1 MTQHNNGGHDHH
13 DHDHDHQDTRKELER
28 IFAAV
33 KKPVHIYL
41 FTRKNKNETY
51 NDLAR
56 QVLDLVAKVNDK
68 IIVKT
73 YGLDHSLAQKYNV
86 TESPTIVFAPETV
99 NIRWLGAPAGEEGRT
114 LVELI
119 LLLAFDNPN
128 MGEEAA
134 GVIGQI
140 TGPRHVKVFVSP
152 TCPYCPQQAVNAIK
166 AAMARPDL
174 ISLEIIDIQAF
185 PEIAEQYE
193 AQSVP
198 QAFANETLIALGA
211 QSEELFAASLLE
223 MEQQNI
229 FIPDSDAPE
238 VEADLVIVGGGPAGL
253 SAGIYAAR
261 SGFHAVIIEREA
273 LGGQVA
279 TTPVVEN
286 YPGINQVGGKALV
299 DMMVSHALEYIRIFQ
314 GEEVMEAGKNPDRT
328 LPFTIQTNRRKF
340 FARAILLATGAKNRK
355 LNIPGE
361 SRLSGRG
368 VSYCSTCDGPIFK
381 GRKVLIVGGGDSA
394 VTDALHM
401 HNLGVD
407 VSILHWKDRLD
418 AQHYLAAQLDKTGIP
433 VFYNTEAKE
442 IIGKGSVEK
451 VVLENNQTGKK
462 WEETADGVFVA
473 IGYEPAVDL
482 AEKLGVQLTPAGYIA
497 HANYRTNIEGIYTA
511 GDVTGG
517 YNQIVI
523 ASGQGSAAALTIFED
538 LIHPFWQEKAA
549 EPAAEK

>member
-1 MTQHNNGGHDHH
+1 
-13 DHDHDHQDTRKELER
+13 
-28 IFAAV
+28 
-33 KKPVHIYL
+33 VHIYL

-56 QVLDLVAKVNDK
+56 QVLGLVAKVNDK
-68 IIVKT
+68 IIVKS

-86 TESPTIVFAPETV
+86 TQSPTIVFAPETV

-128 MGEEAA
+128 LGEDAA
-134 GVIGQI
+134 GVIEQI

-185 PEIAEQYE
+185 PEIAEHYE

-211 QSEELFAASLLE
+211 QSEELFAASLLN

-314 GEEVMEAGKNPDRT
+314 GEEVLEVDKDPSQPR
-328 LPFTIQTNRRKF
+328 PFTVKTNRRKF

-355 LNIPGE
+355 LNISGE

-381 GRKVLIVGGGDSA
+381 GRKVIIVGGGDSA
-394 VTDALHM
+394 ATDALHM
-401 HNLGVD
+401 HNIGVD
-407 VSILHWKDRLD
+407 VTIAHWKDRLD
-418 AQHYLAAQLDKTGIP
+418 AQDYLARQVTGNSIP
-433 VFYNTEAKE
+433 VLYNTEARE
-442 IIGKGSVEK
+442 ILGERNVQKII
-451 VVLENNQTGKK
+451 LENNQTGEKQEVK
-462 WEETADGVFVA
+462 ADGVFVA

-482 AEKLGVQLTPAGYIA
+482 AQKLGVRLTPQGYIA
-497 HANYRTNIEGIYTA
+497 HENHRTNIDGIYTA

-517 YNQIVI
+517 FNQIVI

-538 LIHPFWQEKAA
+538 LIHPFWQKQAD
-549 EPAAEK
+549 KQS

>member
-1 MTQHNNGGHDHH
+1 MPEQNNGGHNHEHH
-13 DHDHDHQDTRKELER
+13 HEDTRKELER
-28 IFAAV
+28 IFSAV

-56 QVLDLVAKVNDK
+56 QVLQLVGKVNDK

-73 YGLDHSLAQKYNV
+73 YGLDHSLADKYGV
-86 TESPTIVFAPETV
+86 SHSPTIVFEPETV
-99 NIRWLGAPAGEEGRT
+99 NIQWLGAPAGEEGRT

-119 LLLAFDNPN
+119 LLLAFQNPN
-128 MGEEAA
+128 LGEDAA
-134 GVIGQI
+134 SVLEQI

-152 TCPYCPQQAVNAIK
+152 TCPYCPQQAINAIK
-166 AAMARPDL
+166 AAMAHPDQ

-185 PEIAEQYE
+185 PEIAKEYD

-198 QAFANETLIALGA
+198 QAFANESLIALGA
-211 QSEELFAASLLE
+211 QTEELFAASLLK

-229 FIPDSDAPE
+229 FIPDNDAPE

-261 SGFHAVIIEREA
+261 SGFHAVVIEREA

-279 TTPVVEN
+279 ITPVVEN
-286 YPGINQVGGKALV
+286 YPGFNQVGGKALV
-299 DMMVSHALEYIRIFQ
+299 DMMVSHALEYVRIFQ
-314 GEEVMEAGKNPDRT
+314 SEEVLEVEKDPGQPR
-328 LPFTIQTNRRKF
+328 PFTVKTNRRKF
-340 FARAILLATGAKNRK
+340 FTRAILLATGARHRK

-381 GRKVLIVGGGDSA
+381 GRKVIIVGGGDSA
-394 VTDALHM
+394 ATDALHM
-401 HNLGVD
+401 HNIGVD
-407 VSILHWKDRLD
+407 VSIVHWKDRLD
-418 AQHYLAAQLDKTGIP
+418 TQDYLARQIAETGIP
-433 VFYNTEAKE
+433 VIYNTEAKE
-442 IIGKGSVEK
+442 IMGDRSVQK

-462 WEETADGVFVA
+462 QEVKVDGVFVA

-482 AEKLGVQLTPAGYIA
+482 ARKLGVRLTPQGYIA
-497 HANYRTNIEGIYTA
+497 HENHRTNIEGIYTA

-517 YNQIVI
+517 FNQIVI

-538 LIHPFWQEKAA
+538 LIHPFQHKKAD
-549 EPAAEK
+549 KQVSGQ